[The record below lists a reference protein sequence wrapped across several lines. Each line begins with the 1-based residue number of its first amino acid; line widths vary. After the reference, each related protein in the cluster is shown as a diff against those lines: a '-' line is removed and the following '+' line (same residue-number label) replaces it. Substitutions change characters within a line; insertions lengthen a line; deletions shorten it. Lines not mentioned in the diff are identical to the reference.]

1 MRPDEWKRRRARHK
15 ALKAKAK
22 NTLTEQ
28 ERFRASLPNVDPVKV
43 TEAATYYFDESKG
56 WWLDSACPMHPETK
70 GPFSSLGDAMEVG
83 EMGCTPCRE
92 EGCPARITSGPE
104 TEAEISRSEVI
115 THEGSDP
122 RPPGRA
128 MVVDLKLRT
137 KPTPRRGGRDRKGM
151 VAS

>member
-28 ERFRASLPNVDPVKV
+28 ERFRASLPNVEPIKV
-43 TEAATYYFDESKG
+43 TEAAAYYFDESKG

-83 EMGCTPCRE
+83 EKGCTPCRE
-92 EGCPARITSGPE
+92 KGCPARITRSPE
-104 TEAEISRSEVI
+104 TEAGIGRSEVI
-115 THEGSDP
+115 THEGSDQHP
-122 RPPGRA
+122 TGRA
-128 MVVDLKLRT
+128 RVVDLKVRT
-137 KPTPRRGGRDRKGM
+137 KPTPRRGGRDGM
-151 VAS
+151 DMAAS